1 MKMPVS
7 KQQFIA
13 TAKTVFGY
21 AIVIGALVLGFAIGR
36 FTQNYPPEATVAE
49 NPYSKAFSSDEISI
63 AVNESNELMLIERK
77 TGKYVVYS
85 DSIGM
90 TIFKMYTNR
99 IYQNANDGE

>member
-7 KQQFIA
+7 KEQFMTA
-13 TAKTVFGY
+13 TKKVFSY
-21 AIVIGALVLGFAIGR
+21 VIVVGALVLGFAIGR
-36 FTQNYPPEATVAE
+36 YTQNYPPKTVITQ
-49 NPYSKAFSSDEISI
+49 NPYSKAFESDEISI

-85 DSIGM
+85 DAIGM

-99 IYQNANDGE
+99 IYQNANSNE